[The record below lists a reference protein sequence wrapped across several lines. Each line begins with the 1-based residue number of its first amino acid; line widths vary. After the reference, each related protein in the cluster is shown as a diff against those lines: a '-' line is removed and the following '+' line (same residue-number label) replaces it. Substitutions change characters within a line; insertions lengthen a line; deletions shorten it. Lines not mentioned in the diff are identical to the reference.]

1 MQRSLTVRVRQKDIA
16 KRLGLSTSL
25 VSRALA
31 GKAAS
36 IGVRPETVLQI
47 EQTAR
52 ALGYVPSAAARQL
65 RGTSAGIVGV
75 VAADLQDP
83 FFGPAVAELIRQS
96 HQAGYAL
103 SLVGFDQRDAESPDL
118 GLLLQQD
125 LSGLVVVGSG
135 PLPWLQP
142 FLARDL
148 AVARIGSGPAPDG
161 ACNIAMDEA
170 QAAAALADHIAGLG
184 HQRVALVGADLA
196 VHRERCRLLA
206 RALKLAGLAITAQ
219 AFGPAAVLE
228 AGVEGARRLLEHTGA
243 RAPTTILCSSDTVAL
258 GVLRE
263 LADRGLR
270 VPQDLSVTGFD
281 DLALARLVNPP
292 LTTIRQPLPDLVRAA
307 LQHLADPRARAPAPL
322 KGHLIPRASTGLPSE
337 NPVRS
342 THHQGT

>member
-1 MQRSLTVRVRQKDIA
+1 MRVRQKDIA

-65 RGTSAGIVGV
+65 RGASAGIVGV
-75 VAADLQDP
+75 VALDLQDP
-83 FFGPAVAELIRQS
+83 FFGPAVAEIIRQS

-103 SLVGFDQRDAESPDL
+103 SLVGFDQRGAESPDL
-118 GLLLQQD
+118 GLMLQQD

-142 FLARDL
+142 FLVRDL
-148 AVARIGSGPAPDG
+148 AVTRIGSGPAPERV
-161 ACNIAMDEA
+161 CNVAIDEA
-170 QAAAALADHIAGLG
+170 AAAAALAEHLASLG
-184 HQRVALVGADLA
+184 HQRAALVGADLA

-206 RALKLAGLAITAQ
+206 RALKLAGLTVTAQ
-219 AFGPAAVLE
+219 AFGPASVLE
-228 AGVEGARRLLEHTGA
+228 AGVDGARRLLGTIVA
-243 RAPTTILCSSDTVAL
+243 QPPTAILCSSDTVAL

-270 VPQDLSVTGFD
+270 VPQDVSVTGFD

-292 LTTIRQPLPDLVRAA
+292 LTTVRQPLPDLVRAA
-307 LQHLADPRARAPAPL
+307 LLHIADPRARAPALL
-322 KGHLIPRASTGLPSE
+322 KGRLILRASTGLPGKH
-337 NPVRS
+337 PVRS

>member
-1 MQRSLTVRVRQKDIA
+1 MRVRQKDIA
-16 KRLGLSTSL
+16 RRLGLSTSL

-65 RGTSAGIVGV
+65 RGASGGIVGV

-83 FFGPAVAELIRQS
+83 FFGPAVAEIIRQS

-103 SLVGFDQRDAESPDL
+103 SLVGFDQRGAESPDL
-118 GLLLQQD
+118 GLMLQQD
-125 LSGLVVVGSG
+125 LSGLVVVGGG
-135 PLPWLQP
+135 PLPWIQP
-142 FLARDL
+142 FLSRGL
-148 AVARIGSGPAPDG
+148 AVARIGSGRAPERV
-161 ACNIAMDEA
+161 CNVAIDEA
-170 QAAAALADHIAGLG
+170 QAAAALAEHVASLG
-184 HQRVALVGADLA
+184 HQRVALVGANLA

-206 RALKLAGLAITAQ
+206 RALRLEGLAVIGQ
-219 AFGPAAVLE
+219 AFGSAAVLE
-228 AGVEGARRLLEHTGA
+228 AGVEGGRHLLDDAGA
-243 RAPTTILCSSDTVAL
+243 RPPTAILCSSDAVAL

-270 VPQDLSVTGFD
+270 VPKDVSVTGFD

-307 LQHLADPRARAPAPL
+307 LQHIAHPHPRAPAPL
-322 KGHLIPRASTGLPSE
+322 RGHLIPRASTGLPA
-337 NPVRS
+337 NKDRR
-342 THHQGT
+342 